1 MSEII
6 HDIDTM
12 IDYVDI
18 NWRTSGSSARIK
30 PESIYRNG
38 QIDEDG
44 KIKPFK
50 KWWMFKNSIEVKEEE
65 TVYKLLDMRG
75 NADAF
80 NDTDMKVFVCSKVG
94 EDAVLEMFAEFI
106 YWIRDLAHQDDIG
119 IYAFTQVTYSKP
131 IRSRFYT
138 KMDATILLTRRGRGH
153 EQ

>member
-12 IDYVDI
+12 INYVDA
-18 NWRTSGSSARIK
+18 NWRTSGTSARIK

-44 KIKPFK
+44 KVKPFK

-75 NADAF
+75 NADAL
-80 NDTDMKVFVCSKVG
+80 NDTDMYVKVSSKVG
-94 EDAVLEMFAEFI
+94 EDVVLEMFAEFL
-106 YWIRDLAHQDDIG
+106 YWIRELAHQDDIG
-119 IYAFTQVTYSKP
+119 VYAFSQVTYSKP
-131 IRSRFYT
+131 KRVRFYT
-138 KMDATILLTRRGRGH
+138 QMQATVLLTRRGRGH
-153 EQ
+153 EV